1 MLWGTVGGCVVVG
14 GGESLGVHVK
24 NKDPLALLFARVR
37 RGPLRCPETPML
49 IVVNDPTH
57 VERELRARRL
67 SCPHCEGELHPWG
80 HARRR
85 VLRAATHNEEHH
97 PRRARCSNC
106 LVTSV
111 LLPDIC
117 LLRRVD
123 EVAVIGRAL
132 LEKAAGAGHRTIAI
146 RLGRPQETVR
156 GWLRRFSTRTGLIQ
170 AHFRHWAFTLD
181 PRLESVT
188 PQDSLFADTLEVIG
202 LATRAASL
210 LFGPRP
216 VWSWVSAMTG
226 GALLANTNSP
236 FPAAR

>member
-1 MLWGTVGGCVVVG
+1 M
-14 GGESLGVHVK
+14 
-24 NKDPLALLFARVR
+24 R
-37 RGPLRCPETPML
+37 

-67 SCPHCEGELHPWG
+67 SCPHCGGELHPWG

-85 VLRAATHNEEHH
+85 VLRGATADEEHR

-117 LLRRVD
+117 LSRRVD

-132 LEKAAGAGHRTIAI
+132 LEKVAGAGHRTIAI
-146 RLGRPQETVR
+146 RLGRPKETVR
-156 GWLRRFSTRTGLIQ
+156 GWLRRFSSRIGLIQ

-188 PQDSLFADTLEVIG
+188 PQDSLFAGVLETIG
-202 LATRAASL
+202 LATRGVGDTPL
-210 LFGPRP
+210 
-216 VWSWVSAMTG
+216 
-226 GALLANTNSP
+226 LLAYSSTPWPLRFFSP
-236 FPAAR
+236 RYFLSRSFSDQSSSALELPARQPLSPSPGYMFLHVWHCRV

>member
-1 MLWGTVGGCVVVG
+1 
-14 GGESLGVHVK
+14 
-24 NKDPLALLFARVR
+24 
-37 RGPLRCPETPML
+37 
-49 IVVNDPTH
+49 
-57 VERELRARRL
+57 
-67 SCPHCEGELHPWG
+67 
-80 HARRR
+80 
-85 VLRAATHNEEHH
+85 
-97 PRRARCSNC
+97 
-106 LVTSV
+106 VTSV

-146 RLGRPQETVR
+146 RLGRPKETVR
-156 GWLRRFSTRTGLIQ
+156 GWLRRFSTRVTLLRE
-170 AHFRHWAFTLD
+170 HFRHWAFALD

-188 PQDSLFADTLEVIG
+188 PQDSLFADALETIG

-226 GALLANTNSP
+226 GVLLSNTNSP
-236 FPAAR
+236 FPAPR